1 MINTQLA
8 LMRREIWEHR
18 AIYLTPLV
26 IGLLVLLGSL
36 TGSFSVG
43 TNVEVAN
50 LAVLVAS
57 NIGEG
62 ARTTAVLGILASAI
76 PLFFFAMLVLGAF
89 YALDALYAERK
100 DRSILFWRSLPVTDA
115 ETVIS
120 KLLMAVVV
128 IPLVTVVVIAV
139 TQIGVMIITSGLIA
153 FRNGSPWE
161 LLWKP
166 APLLDLWFV
175 QAWFFVA
182 FSLWMAPIAGWFLFV
197 SGFVKRS
204 PLLMAFLP
212 LAIIPLMEH
221 LLFRTDYFW
230 EAVAKRLYSMPVFKT
245 DNDWTNLESM
255 FDDPAALQSFT
266 ESFKLLAIFDFKGFL
281 LSPGLYVG
289 LVVCGLFVAAAIY
302 VRRYRDDS

>member
-1 MINTQLA
+1 MINTQMA
-8 LMRREIWEHR
+8 LIRREIWEHR

-26 IGLLVLLGSL
+26 ISLLVLLGSL

-43 TNVEVAN
+43 TNSEVAN
-50 LAVLVAS
+50 LGVLVAS
-57 NIGEG
+57 NLGEG

-76 PLFFFAMLVLGAF
+76 PLFFFAMMVLGAF

-120 KLLMAVVV
+120 KLVTAVVV
-128 IPLVTVVVIAV
+128 IPLVTAVIVAV
-139 TQIGVMIITSGLIA
+139 TQIGVMIISSGLIA
-153 FRNGSPWE
+153 FKNGSPWH

-166 APLLDLWFV
+166 APLLDLWVV
-175 QAWFFVA
+175 QTWFLVA
-182 FSLWMAPIAGWFLFV
+182 FSLWMAPISGWFLFV

-212 LAIIPLMEH
+212 LAVIPLMEH

-230 EAVAKRLYSMPVFKT
+230 EAVAKRFYSMPIFKMS
-245 DNDWTNLESM
+245 NDWSELESM
-255 FDDPAALQSFT
+255 FDSPEALQNFT
-266 ESFKLLAIFDFKGFL
+266 ESFNLLAIFDFKGFL
-281 LSPGLYVG
+281 VSPGLYIG
-289 LVVCGLFVAAAIY
+289 LIVCGIFAAAAIY